1 VLLYAEGRG
10 TTEIARALGCV
21 PATAAR
27 VVARFRE
34 RGEEALED
42 GRRDNG
48 VPKVDDDAL
57 QALVEILAQT
67 PEDMGWQRPTWTQEL
82 LAKAL
87 EQRTATTVSTT
98 TIRRMLRHLG
108 ARWGC
113 ARPIVGCPWSSRRK
127 RRRLREILDVVEHL
141 GRSDVAFYED
151 EVDVHLNPKIGRDWM
166 LRGHQRKVLTPGK
179 NRKHYL
185 AGALS
190 IDGRELI
197 TVAAERKTGDLFL
210 ALLAE
215 LRRRHPD
222 ARRIHV
228 ILDNYKIHSSQRV
241 QARLAELGS
250 PFVLHFLPPYSPDDN
265 RIERLW
271 RELHANVTRNHSCRT
286 MEDLLARVKW
296 WLATEARRRRR
307 LPPRAARPARR
318 RKVA

>member
-1 VLLYAEGRG
+1 
-10 TTEIARALGCV
+10 
-21 PATAAR
+21 
-27 VVARFRE
+27 
-34 RGEEALED
+34 
-42 GRRDNG
+42 
-48 VPKVDDDAL
+48 
-57 QALVEILAQT
+57 
-67 PEDMGWQRPTWTQEL
+67 
-82 LAKAL
+82 
-87 EQRTATTVSTT
+87 
-98 TIRRMLRHLG
+98 
-108 ARWGC
+108 
-113 ARPIVGCPWSSRRK
+113 VGCPWSSRRK